1 MNVCVSYSSSFFVI
15 FLLFHKIKGNL
26 YFSDISDYKIKQM
39 DHFSLIFL
47 KY

>member
-1 MNVCVSYSSSFFVI
+1 MVVSPILPLLFAV
-15 FLLFHKIKGNL
+15 FLLFHKIKGSL

-39 DHFSLIFL
+39 NPFSPIFL